1 MEYSSAI
8 KQNEIMP
15 SAATWLDLEMVT
27 LSEVSQRR
35 EKYLMEG
42 LGVSWIWASFVWTMC
57 GELVRCARLQRMH
70 LRSVLLA
77 SLEWEAGQDLMEE
90 AGREERGSGVR

>member
-1 MEYSSAI
+1 
-8 KQNEIMP
+8 MP

-70 LRSVLLA
+70 LRSILLA
-77 SLEWEAGQDLMEE
+77 SLEWEAGQ
-90 AGREERGSGVR
+90 EERGSGVR